1 MPAARSLRC
10 EHRGERK
17 SPGDLSP
24 QGPHLPASMA
34 PVSAVEPSWEERGE
48 DKLTAIYLPGSD
60 HMLDAG
66 P

>member
-1 MPAARSLRC
+1 
-10 EHRGERK
+10 
-17 SPGDLSP
+17 
-24 QGPHLPASMA
+24 MA

-60 HMLDAG
+60 HMLGAG